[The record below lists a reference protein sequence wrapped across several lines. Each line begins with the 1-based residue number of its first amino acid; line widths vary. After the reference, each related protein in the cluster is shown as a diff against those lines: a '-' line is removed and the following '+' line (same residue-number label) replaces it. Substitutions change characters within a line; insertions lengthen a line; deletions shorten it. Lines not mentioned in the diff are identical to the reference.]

1 MAPRVGEGVERMDVP
16 CGIWG
21 NCVEFVATLISFQA
35 ECSLLVLTWTRELPA
50 PPLILQTLGF
60 SMAFLPSQAGCCG
73 EVGQVLLLSGI
84 ERIMN
89 HQGGPVMKTGS

>member
-35 ECSLLVLTWTRELPA
+35 ECSLLGLTWTRELPA
-50 PPLILQTLGF
+50 PPLFFAHIGF
-60 SMAFLPSQAGCCG
+60 LRGVSPLAGW
-73 EVGQVLLLSGI
+73 LLRRGGTGAAA
-84 ERIMN
+84 ER
-89 HQGGPVMKTGS
+89 H